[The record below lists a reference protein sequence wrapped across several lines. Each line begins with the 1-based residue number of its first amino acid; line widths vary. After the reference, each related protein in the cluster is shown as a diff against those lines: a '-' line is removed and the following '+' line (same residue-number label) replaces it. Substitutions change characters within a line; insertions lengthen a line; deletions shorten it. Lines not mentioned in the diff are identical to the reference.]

1 MPETC
6 IAIASCKMF
15 IGSLSAYLTIA
26 HAVHDVP
33 HIIGLSDC
41 QDEINRMSN
50 LQTYI
55 CSIIDWSVGKQLKVL
70 SIEIFK
76 GVNNLFI

>member
-1 MPETC
+1 
-6 IAIASCKMF
+6 MF

-33 HIIGLSDC
+33 HIVGLSDC

-50 LQTYI
+50 LQKYI
-55 CSIIDWSVGKQLKVL
+55 QSIMWHPPWTLYNKCRKQYERLNTVNH
-70 SIEIFK
+70 IYNE
-76 GVNNLFI
+76 GVVYKP

>member
-1 MPETC
+1 MNDYIHFKNYYNIDINCEIIESLTETC

-33 HIIGLSDC
+33 HIVGLSDC

-50 LQTYI
+50 LQKYI
-55 CSIIDWSVGKQLKVL
+55 QSIM
-70 SIEIFK
+70 
-76 GVNNLFI
+76 